1 MDPQPSAA
9 REGGFQLLQGP
20 SRFLAGQDLCTP
32 HHPLWIS
39 PFRRGDVQRGHRA
52 ARGCAG
58 PAAAAQ
64 TWLSWAGTCA
74 RVSQWGRARAPPRT
88 QPCLSTHQQWTAGAV
103 ESRPQ
108 EQSTQ
113 DLCCRPVS
121 IATECLHGTLVSS
134 SASLSLSN
142 SSSTKPTW
150 TQSAGLWSAPGLE
163 LYLGAPVLGRMLSYH
178 HHFEIPKN

>member
-1 MDPQPSAA
+1 MCRQVTEQLEDAA
-9 REGGFQLLQGP
+9 E
-20 SRFLAGQDLCTP
+20 
-32 HHPLWIS
+32 
-39 PFRRGDVQRGHRA
+39 
-52 ARGCAG
+52 
-58 PAAAAQ
+58 AQ
-64 TWLSWAGTCA
+64 TRLSWAGTCA
-74 RVSQWGRARAPPRT
+74 RVSRWGRARAPPRT
-88 QPCLSTHQQWTAGAV
+88 QPCLSTHQQWTVGAV

-121 IATECLHGTLVSS
+121 IATECLHRTLVSS
-134 SASLSLSN
+134 LASLSLSN